1 MCSLK
6 SKFWFA
12 LEPSNIVE
20 KTSIIRNLI
29 SGTNNNLKF
38 AIKIWLRYILNL
50 KEQKIMENLQNPQL
64 CGSFASLPPN
74 QNKKKTWNHA
84 LQILQINVNTRSGAK
99 PQFEFTSTLFT
110 SRESGESEKEL
121 RTTASSHLSHS
132 LTLYSVSPKSIKP
145 CVSLFGFIGLKS
157 KALCGNRLRKLGFFR
172 DSRCSSNKVRW
183 MIPLKIGASCYG
195 TTPARERE
203 GWVLALSHLPACT
216 HPIFRTP
223 KPQPETHIHQILTTP
238 NRQK

>member
-1 MCSLK
+1 
-6 SKFWFA
+6 
-12 LEPSNIVE
+12 
-20 KTSIIRNLI
+20 
-29 SGTNNNLKF
+29 
-38 AIKIWLRYILNL
+38 
-50 KEQKIMENLQNPQL
+50 MENLQNPQL
-64 CGSFASLPPN
+64 CGSFAASSPPN

-84 LQILQINVNTRSGAK
+84 LQILQMNVNTRSGAK

-145 CVSLFGFIGLKS
+145 CVSLFGFIGLKY

-172 DSRCSSNKVRW
+172 DSRCSSNKVRR

-203 GWVLALSHLPACT
+203 RDEFSLSLTCLRARIQFSAP
-216 HPIFRTP
+216 PNLSP
-223 KPQPETHIHQILTTP
+223 KLTFI
-238 NRQK
+238 KY